1 MRTCSALNLINLFM
15 ALRGLH
21 QLMST
26 IHTTAEAGK
35 VIKYA
40 PMFPRLRR
48 ASAYAPRQM
57 RAAGAEKMEYFITFP
72 ASALVWKALLGAPS
86 VHLRSDFSPQ
96 GAFPWPPARGV
107 PPFWTDF
114 RHKWPTKFP

>member
-1 MRTCSALNLINLFM
+1 MTGCRPQSFPKSKLLCADREQFMSA
-15 ALRGLH
+15 
-21 QLMST
+21 

-86 VHLRSDFSPQ
+86 VHFGRGSSPQ
-96 GAFPWPPARGV
+96 EPPARGGT
-107 PPFWTDF
+107 PFWTGF
-114 RHKWPTKFP
+114 WHKRQVKFP